1 MNCQLVL
8 QFSASSM
15 AEFDRLVS
23 LETKLLETLDD
34 TAVVDGHDF
43 GSGTFNIFVL
53 TNEPTATF
61 TQAHQVILDEAIP
74 NELRSAYREATGVD
88 YVILWPRRS
97 RYSVFCRTTMS
108 VLEISHQ
115 LTRHA
120 VTRPFFTACLA
131 ETDHIRPGYRQ
142 RQFLHPGR
150 VRGPA
155 SPPATP

>member
-1 MNCQLVL
+1 MNYQLVL

-74 NELRSAYREATGVD
+74 NELRSAYREATGED
-88 YVILWPRRS
+88 YVILWPS
-97 RYSVFCRTTMS
+97 ALTEFS
-108 VLEISHQ
+108 VL
-115 LTRHA
+115 
-120 VTRPFFTACLA
+120 
-131 ETDHIRPGYRQ
+131 
-142 RQFLHPGR
+142 
-150 VRGPA
+150 
-155 SPPATP
+155 